1 MSYIWY
7 YFLNIVTSNS
17 LGSSK
22 IFSHLVNDKVNMN
35 IVDLSGYSFTGK
47 SAVHDLISKCGYYS
61 CGKEFEFDLIRVQ
74 GGLLDLRQALTQEN
88 WSPVR
93 SSEAVRNFLR
103 LVHHM
108 GGDKSL
114 ISRLRRSGAHYDYYL
129 PGFSQ
134 LTNEFVALLVEASW
148 QCEWPFALYSRDKEA
163 LTAIKLARKFGF
175 SREDTVYLARLS
187 KAEFDAKCREYFERL
202 FAPIAAKGFRWLVLN
217 NAFEPF
223 SPERSIE
230 FFDHAKAIVV
240 DRDPRDVY
248 ISALRAGKIAGS
260 QVGLAVTGG
269 SVSNF
274 IHRFRIYRSGATLL
288 SPHVYRMKF
297 ESLVLDYEAELIRI
311 RTFLGDP
318 SVATSSQGRAFDP
331 VNSVRNVGQW
341 KRLDDLL
348 LLDDVAVIKSELSE
362 YCLDL

>member
-1 MSYIWY
+1 
-7 YFLNIVTSNS
+7 
-17 LGSSK
+17 
-22 IFSHLVNDKVNMN
+22 MN
-35 IVDLSGYSFTGK
+35 IIDLSGFSFTGK
-47 SAVHDLISKCGYYS
+47 SAIYDLISEWDGYYS
-61 CGKEFEFDLIRVQ
+61 HGKEFEFDLIRVQ
-74 GGLLDLRQALTQEN
+74 GGILDLRQALTQEH

-93 SSEAVRNFLR
+93 SSEAIRNFLR
-103 LVHHM
+103 LTHHM

-114 ISRLRRSGAHYDYYL
+114 LSRLMRSGASYDNYF
-129 PGFSQ
+129 PGFSL
-134 LTNEFVALLVEASW
+134 LTNEFVSSIIESSW
-148 QCEWPFALYSRDKEA
+148 QCEWPFALYSRDKGY

-187 KAEFDAKCREYFERL
+187 EAEFDAKSREYFKRL
-202 FAPIAAKGFRWLVLN
+202 FAPIAAKGFGWLVLN

-248 ISALRAGKIAGS
+248 ISALRAGKIEGS

-274 IHRFRIYRSGATLL
+274 IRRFRIYRSVSTTK

-297 ESLVLDYEAELIRI
+297 ESLVLDYEAEITRI
-311 RTFLGDP
+311 RSFLGDV
-318 SVATSSQGRAFDP
+318 SVASSSQRRAFDP
-331 VNSVRNVGQW
+331 INSAQNVGQW
-341 KRLDDLL
+341 KRVDDLR
-348 LLDDVAVIKSELSE
+348 LLDDVALIRSELSE
-362 YCLDL
+362 YCLDV